1 MIHRLPFSNLVIED
15 APAVM
20 PGNNEAPPYSIV
32 AFDYW
37 FQAIAERVP
46 SFKTFPTRNWR
57 LPSDPPVTTYS
68 GNKEQEG
75 GLGNVFL
82 KFVPRSEFTGSIY
95 IGVVESGPAEY
106 YYPDAPESYDN
117 YDYEIPCS
125 YQIGIGDC
133 DIKHR
138 PWKDLDITFNV
149 EVLETVYVYYDYGDG
164 WELDTTTETSLSSVD
179 QTITTTEAM
188 FDIEPALT
196 VFPASLGGIGPQ
208 YVEGYGIENLIFN
221 IGETS
226 YEFEVGADKT
236 FWTLGDSAYTNI
248 TGEVR
253 VDLEADPMVK
263 TVTEIRTTNSYISSL
278 SPASAF
284 EPPTPV

>member
-1 MIHRLPFSNLVIED
+1 MIHRLPFSNLVIEP
-15 APAVM
+15 APEVM
-20 PGNNEAPPYSIV
+20 PSNNEARPYSIV
-32 AFDYW
+32 SFDYW
-37 FQAIAERVP
+37 NRGP
-46 SFKTFPTRNWR
+46 SFKTFPDRNWGA
-57 LPSDPPVTTYS
+57 DNDIDYKA
-68 GNKEQEG
+68 NKEQGEDI
-75 GLGNVFL
+75 FL

-95 IGVVESGPAEY
+95 IGVVESGPEVRT
-106 YYPDAPESYDN
+106 YPDAPESYDN
-117 YDYEIPCS
+117 YNYETPCS

-149 EVLETVYVYYDYGDG
+149 EVVETVYLYYDYGDG
-164 WELDTTTETSLSSVD
+164 WELQSTTENILST
-179 QTITTTEAM
+179 QTETITTTESM

-196 VFPASLGGIGPQ
+196 VYPASLGGIGPQ
-208 YVEGYGIENLIFN
+208 YVEGYGVENVIFN

-226 YEFEVGADKT
+226 YEFEVGAEKT

-284 EPPTPV
+284 EPPTPA

>member
-15 APAVM
+15 APAIM
-20 PGNNEAPPYSIV
+20 PGNNEAKPYSIV
-32 AFDYW
+32 SFDYW
-37 FQAIAERVP
+37 NTGP
-46 SFKTFPTRNWR
+46 NFKTFPDRNWGAEN
-57 LPSDPPVTTYS
+57 DVAYKA
-68 GNKEQEG
+68 NKEQGEG
-75 GLGNVFL
+75 IFL

-95 IGVVESGPAEY
+95 IGVVESGPVEY

-196 VFPASLGGIGPQ
+196 VSPASLGGIGPQ
-208 YVEGYGIENLIFN
+208 YVEGYGVENLIFN

-284 EPPTPV
+284 EPPTPA

>member
-20 PGNNEAPPYSIV
+20 PGNNEAKPYSIV
-32 AFDYW
+32 SFDYW
-37 FQAIAERVP
+37 NRGP
-46 SFKTFPTRNWR
+46 SFKYFPTRNWR

-95 IGVVESGPAEY
+95 IGVVESGPTVY
-106 YYPDAPESYDN
+106 TYPDAPDSYDN
-117 YDYEIPCS
+117 YNYETPCS

-138 PWKDLDITFNV
+138 PWKDLEITFEVDLV
-149 EVLETVYVYYDYGDG
+149 ETIKLYYDYGDG
-164 WELDTTTETSLSSVD
+164 WELQSTTESVTGGIE

-196 VFPASLGGIGPQ
+196 VYPASLGGIGPQ
-208 YVEGYGIENLIFN
+208 YVEGYGVENVIFN

-226 YEFEVGADKT
+226 YEFEVGAEKT
-236 FWTLGDSAYTNI
+236 FWTLGDDAYSNI
-248 TGEVR
+248 TGTVVR
-253 VDLEADPMVK
+253 DRDADPETL
-263 TVTEIRTTNSYISSL
+263 TVTETRTTNAKISSL

-284 EPPTPV
+284 EPPTPA